1 MSKYEL
7 CVVLNAKI
15 EDENRAAE
23 LERVKELITRFGGT
37 VTNVDDWGKKR
48 FAYDVQKM
56 KEGYYYFIQFDA
68 ETTTPVE
75 IENRVRIMEN
85 VVRYLCV
92 KQNEA

>member
-15 EDENRAAE
+15 EDEGRAEE

-37 VTNVDDWGKKR
+37 VTNVDDWGKKK
-48 FAYDVQKM
+48 FAFEVKKM

-68 ETTTPVE
+68 EPTTPIE
-75 IENRVRIMEN
+75 IENRIRIMEN

>member
-23 LERVKELITRFGGT
+23 IERVKEMITRFGGT

-68 ETTTPVE
+68 EPTTPIE

>member
-15 EDENRAAE
+15 EDEERAAE

-48 FAYDVQKM
+48 FAFEVKKM
-56 KEGYYYFIQFDA
+56 KEGFYYFIQFDA
-68 ETTTPVE
+68 EPTAPVE
-75 IENRVRIMEN
+75 IESRVRIMEN

>member
-15 EDENRAAE
+15 EDDGRAEE

-37 VTNVDDWGKKR
+37 VTNVDDWGKKK
-48 FAYDVQKM
+48 FAFEVRKM

-68 ETTTPVE
+68 EPTAPVE

>member
-75 IENRVRIMEN
+75 IENHVRIMEN

>member
-7 CVVLNAKI
+7 CVVLNAKM
-15 EDENRAAE
+15 EDEARAAE

-48 FAYDVQKM
+48 FAYEVQKM
-56 KEGYYYFIQFDA
+56 KEGFYYFIQFDA
-68 ETTTPVE
+68 EPTTPYE

-85 VVRYLCV
+85 VVRYLVV